1 MDRGVRRGRVGLLA
15 IANTFRRSAR
25 KGLIRNGFR
34 VLVRSNTRAAGAY
47 DLKSAGS
54 SEWRLSSE

>member
-15 IANTFRRSAR
+15 IANTFRPSACKR
-25 KGLIRNGFR
+25 LIRKGFR
-34 VLVRSNTRAAGAY
+34 VSARSNTRVAGAY
-47 DLKSAGS
+47 FLKSAGS